1 MQSNFLMIVL
11 MLVVMV
17 VFMILPQQ
25 RRMKKEKDF
34 QSGLKIGDRI
44 ITIGGIHAKIVEVA
58 DTTLVVETMSGKLK
72 IDRSAVSV
80 EKSIALNAKK

>member
-1 MQSNFLMIVL
+1 

>member
-25 RRMKKEKDF
+25 RRIKKEKDF